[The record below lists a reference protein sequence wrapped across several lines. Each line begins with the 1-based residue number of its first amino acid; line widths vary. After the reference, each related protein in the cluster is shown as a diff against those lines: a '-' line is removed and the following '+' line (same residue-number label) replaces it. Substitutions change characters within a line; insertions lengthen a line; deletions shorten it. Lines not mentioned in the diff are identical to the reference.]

1 MESARSETVTNHV
14 RRKRKSLLMKLQMSV
29 LVDEFANVKL
39 SKVTIE
45 SRDTTLRK
53 DVVPLFPKCKNKL
66 ESVEKVKLVT
76 KSNSFRKTVTEKE
89 KVISDL
95 KQAMTKLESDLKNV

>member
-14 RRKRKSLLMKLQMSV
+14 RRKGKSLLMKLQMSV
-29 LVDEFANVKL
+29 LVDEFANVKR

-53 DVVPLFPKCKNKL
+53 DVVPLFPECKNEKD
-66 ESVEKVKLVT
+66 SV
-76 KSNSFRKTVTEKE
+76 EKE

-95 KQAMTKLESDLKNV
+95 KQAMTKLENDLKNV

>member
-14 RRKRKSLLMKLQMSV
+14 RRKGKSLLMKLQMSV

-53 DVVPLFPKCKNKL
+53 DVVPLFPEFKNKQ

>member
-14 RRKRKSLLMKLQMSV
+14 RRKGKSLLMNLQMSV
-29 LVDEFANVKL
+29 LVDEFANVKR

-45 SRDTTLRK
+45 SRDATLRK
-53 DVVPLFPKCKNKL
+53 DVVPLFPECKNEK

-95 KQAMTKLESDLKNV
+95 KQAMTKLENDLKNV

>member
-14 RRKRKSLLMKLQMSV
+14 RRKGKSLLMKLQMSV
-29 LVDEFANVKL
+29 LVDEFANVKR

-53 DVVPLFPKCKNKL
+53 DVVPLFPKCKNKQ

-95 KQAMTKLESDLKNV
+95 KQAMTKLENDLKNA

>member
-14 RRKRKSLLMKLQMSV
+14 RRKGKSLLMKLQMSV
-29 LVDEFANVKL
+29 LVDEFANVKR

-53 DVVPLFPKCKNKL
+53 DVVSLFPKCKNKQ

-95 KQAMTKLESDLKNV
+95 KQAMTKLENDLKNV

>member
-1 MESARSETVTNHV
+1 MESARSETVINHV
-14 RRKRKSLLMKLQMSV
+14 RRKGKSLLMKLQMSV

-53 DVVPLFPKCKNKL
+53 DVVPLFPECKNEK

-95 KQAMTKLESDLKNV
+95 KQAMTKLENDLKNV

>member
-14 RRKRKSLLMKLQMSV
+14 RRKGKSLLMKLQMSV

-95 KQAMTKLESDLKNV
+95 KQAMTKLENDLKNA